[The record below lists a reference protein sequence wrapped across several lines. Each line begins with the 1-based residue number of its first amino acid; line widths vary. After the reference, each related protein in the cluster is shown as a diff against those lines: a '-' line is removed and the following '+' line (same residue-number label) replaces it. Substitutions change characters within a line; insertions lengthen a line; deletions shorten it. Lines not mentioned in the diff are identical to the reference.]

1 MDTAESSAPRAHPS
15 TEEHDETVE
24 AHHSGP
30 ERPRP
35 HACTG
40 GRVFVG
46 YVDEHGEEG
55 EASYACNRCA
65 GSPRGRGRNRRGDL
79 PCRECD
85 GTGWVPYR
93 SETVEGGFEEAYR
106 LCPEGCAP
114 RYCMVSSNDRLCPR
128 PATVRR
134 GRGYYCG
141 QHAAHRP
148 R

>member
-1 MDTAESSAPRAHPS
+1 MDIGKSSAPCAHAS
-15 TEEHDETVE
+15 TEDRDDTVE
-24 AHHSGP
+24 THYSGL
-30 ERPRP
+30 ERLRP
-35 HACTG
+35 HACID

-46 YVDEHGEEG
+46 YVDELGEER
-55 EASYACNRCA
+55 EASYACHRCA
-65 GSPRGRGRNRRGDL
+65 GSPRGSNESVQGDH
-79 PCRECD
+79 PCRRCD

-134 GRGYYCG
+134 GKAYYCEE
-141 QHAAHRP
+141 HAVHRP